1 MDKLEAAKHE
11 ELYTQRQLESKKE
24 LLKNTKL
31 MIKQEEDRSIDS
43 ADYSNEIKDIEEQER
58 ELNEVISKA
67 RWALEQKKN
76 RIFNAKDSWMN

>member
-1 MDKLEAAKHE
+1 
-11 ELYTQRQLESKKE
+11 
-24 LLKNTKL
+24 

-67 RWALEQKKN
+67 LGTRAEKEQD
-76 RIFNAKDSWMN
+76 IQ

>member
-1 MDKLEAAKHE
+1 
-11 ELYTQRQLESKKE
+11 
-24 LLKNTKL
+24 